1 LGIGFCIKCHHL
13 WAPHEFKKGVGYQG
27 GGGGWILN
35 LSLLASGGCGLVML
49 GLCPLSAGD
58 LKYTTTGFGFDWA
71 SHLGYLGIRIIE
83 ST

>member
-1 LGIGFCIKCHHL
+1 
-13 WAPHEFKKGVGYQG
+13 VGYQ

-35 LSLLASGGCGLVML
+35 LSLLANGGCGLVML

-83 ST
+83 NT